1 MSLPTLMPPRAVPHS
16 PQVTGAAL
24 GSQGRAALSSPD
36 LTEAALASPTLSLPS
51 PRASRAA
58 PSSPALAPQLQGSV
72 HRSFASLA
80 DDNAAAAAATA
91 GLCTPGA
98 ARKEQQEKAEVYV
111 LSEIWKVFEQV
122 IKQVNHCSTGHAVL
136 SAHDPLGICRA
147 YLIIWSIAPF

>member
-1 MSLPTLMPPRAVPHS
+1 MPPRAVPHS

-72 HRSFASLA
+72 HLSFASLA
-80 DDNAAAAAATA
+80 DDNAAAGATV
-91 GLCTPGA
+91 GLCTPEA
-98 ARKEQQEKAEVYV
+98 ARQEQQEKAEVYV

-136 SAHDPLGICRA
+136 SAHDVLGICRA